1 MAVAIFRA
9 TGPAMNLGVALY
21 IAYWFGLELS
31 PTQIAIGVAAGAT
44 TTLGAVSLPGSVSF
58 VSSIAPICLAMG
70 VPVEPLG
77 LLIAVETF
85 PDIFRTLGNVTMDMA
100 VTATVAERQRD

>member
-1 MAVAIFRA
+1 
-9 TGPAMNLGVALY
+9 
-21 IAYWFGLELS
+21 
-31 PTQIAIGVAAGAT
+31 
-44 TTLGAVSLPGSVSF
+44 

-70 VPVEPLG
+70 APVEPLA

-100 VTATVAERQRD
+100 VTATVSERSEP